1 MNLKAVGRRFK
12 AARERKHLT
21 QEQLAEIVDLSP
33 MHVSVIERGV
43 KPPKLDTFVRLANAL
58 EVSADELLQD
68 TVDHA
73 MESNSSEIATLIQC
87 LPRQDQQ
94 KLLSAIRAYVDACR
108 MVNE

>member
-43 KPPKLDTFVRLANAL
+43 KPPKLETFVALANAL

-73 MESNSSEIATLIQC
+73 MESNSSEIATLVKS

-94 KLLSAIRAYVDACR
+94 KLLSAIRAYVDAA
-108 MVNE
+108 NNDK

>member
-43 KPPKLDTFVRLANAL
+43 KPPKLETFVALANAL

-68 TVDHA
+68 TVDLA
-73 MESNSSEIATLIQC
+73 MESKSSEIATRVKS

-94 KLLSAIRAYVDACR
+94 KLLSAIRAYVDAA
-108 MVNE
+108 NNDK

>member
-43 KPPKLDTFVRLANAL
+43 KPPKLETFVALANAL

-73 MESNSSEIATLIQC
+73 MESNSSEIATLIQS

-94 KLLSAIRAYVDACR
+94 KLLSAIRAYVDAA
-108 MVNE
+108 NNDK